1 MTFTSWKGRV
11 LSNSHLGP
19 LAFVTPLPS
28 PVFNWLGIGASV
40 NMIETPRMCGYGVTA
55 FVEDRPV
62 FQQREGIH
70 TSPQVTV
77 GIHIGVIQSY
87 QLFLR
92 KCCSNAS

>member
-28 PVFNWLGIGASV
+28 PIFNWLGIGASV

-77 GIHIGVIQSY
+77 GIHIGMIQS
-87 QLFLR
+87 
-92 KCCSNAS
+92 